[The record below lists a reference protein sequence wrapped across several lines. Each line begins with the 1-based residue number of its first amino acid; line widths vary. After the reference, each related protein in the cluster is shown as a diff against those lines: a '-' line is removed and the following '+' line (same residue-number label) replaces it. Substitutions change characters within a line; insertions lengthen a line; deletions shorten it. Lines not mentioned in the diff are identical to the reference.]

1 MFGRRHVE
9 PQKHFEPFA
18 AQRARMI
25 ETQLRRRGIHSPAV
39 LAAMETIPRHPFV
52 TPEFEHRA
60 YEDEALPS
68 QQGQTISQPYMV
80 AAMTQ
85 ELALKPGQRV
95 LEIGTGTGYQTAIL
109 AQIIGPEGKVFSIE
123 RIPALAETARAHL
136 DQLQLFNVEIIV
148 SDGSLGWPS
157 SDLRFDR
164 ILVTAGAPQIPQPLL
179 DQLEDGGILVAPIG
193 DEESQMLTRVMRHGE
208 RFDAMPLFA
217 CRFVPLV
224 GAHGWE
230 AEAG

>member
-1 MFGRRHVE
+1 MFGRRRVP
-9 PQKHFEPFA
+9 PQKHFEPYA
-18 AQRARMI
+18 TQRARMI
-25 ETQLRRRGIHSPAV
+25 DAQLRRRGIHSPAV
-39 LAAMETIPRHPFV
+39 LAAMEAIPRHPFV
-52 TPEFEHRA
+52 TAEFEHRA

-85 ELALKPGQRV
+85 ELALRPGQRV

-109 AQIIGPEGKVFSIE
+109 AHIVGSEGKVFSIE
-123 RIPALAETARAHL
+123 RIAALAETARAHL
-136 DQLQLFNVEIIV
+136 DHLQLFNVEILV

-157 SDLRFDR
+157 SNPSFDR
-164 ILVTAGAPQIPQPLL
+164 IIVTAGAPHLSQPLL
-179 DQLEDGGILVAPIG
+179 DQLADGGILVAPIG
-193 DEESQMLTRVMRHGE
+193 NEESQMLTRVTRHGE
-208 RFDAMPLFA
+208 RFETMPLFA

-230 AEAG
+230 AAPP